1 MAVARG
7 EKTLRK
13 LGRKFKALAS
23 RCSQAGAFFILV
35 VSVTCSPVLAQEEP
49 STKQLRI
56 LAIYSGSSTLAAN
69 VAVETGFASVFSS
82 GEKQPRY
89 EIYGE
94 YRDAQRFPTKADE
107 RTFLE
112 FLVAKYRDQSFDVI
126 ATVGPEALPLGI
138 ELRRSI
144 APSAP
149 LVFGGVQDA
158 TLKRYSEIE
167 GLSGVISTFDL
178 RGTFELARRMQP
190 EATRA
195 VVFTGSADFDERWRS
210 FAVEEL
216 ADVSQ
221 PSVEMVSGLTLEEFK
236 AQAAALG
243 PSDILLVLTIFEDAD
258 GRRFVPADALAAIS
272 EVSGAPTYGVYS
284 SNIGRGVA
292 GGSFSTFEAT
302 GAAIAEQALKILDDP
317 SAAESSVLVPVSA
330 VLDWRELRR
339 FDLDPERRPAGSQ
352 LLFYDPSVWERY
364 GPQIL
369 AALAIILLQSSTIAA
384 LIVLERRRRRGSAE
398 LMQRRIE
405 MARLS
410 RIAQLGELSG
420 AIAHELNQPL
430 TSILANAEAG
440 SALLAQ
446 AQPDLIEVGEVLRDI
461 AEDDRRA
468 ADIIVNLRRLMAN
481 GSGGLERADLNDVA
495 RSTMRL
501 ISNEMVARGVDVQ
514 LRLSREMLIVE
525 ADVQQLQQVLL
536 NLVLNAADAMADQQ
550 TRKMIITT
558 GLDMNN
564 RRLLMVSD
572 NGPGLPDALTDDPFK
587 PFATSKPQGMGLG
600 LSISQN
606 IAEAHGGELRFTRS
620 TREGA
625 CVELALPAP

>member
-1 MAVARG
+1 M
-7 EKTLRK
+7 
-13 LGRKFKALAS
+13 
-23 RCSQAGAFFILV
+23 
-35 VSVTCSPVLAQEEP
+35 
-49 STKQLRI
+49 
-56 LAIYSGSSTLAAN
+56 
-69 VAVETGFASVFSS
+69 
-82 GEKQPRY
+82 
-89 EIYGE
+89 
-94 YRDAQRFPTKADE
+94 
-107 RTFLE
+107 
-112 FLVAKYRDQSFDVI
+112 VAKYRDQSFDVI
-126 ATVGPEALPLGI
+126 VTVGPEALPLGI

-158 TLKRYSEIE
+158 TLKQFSQIE

-210 FAVEEL
+210 LAVEEL
-216 ADVSQ
+216 SDVSQ

-236 AQAAALG
+236 AHAAALR
-243 PSDILLVLTIFEDAD
+243 PSDILLVLTIFEDAG

-330 VLDWRELRR
+330 VLDWRELKR

-352 LLFYDPSVWERY
+352 LLFYDPSVWERF

-369 AALAIILLQSSTIAA
+369 AAIAIILLQSSTIAA
-384 LIVLERRRRRGSAE
+384 LIVLERRRRRSSEE
-398 LMQRRIE
+398 LIQRRIE

-440 SALLAQ
+440 AALLAQ
-446 AQPDLIEVGEVLRDI
+446 GQPDLIEVGEVLRDI

-558 GLDMNN
+558 GLDTNN
-564 RRLLMVSD
+564 RRLLTVSD

-587 PFATSKPQGMGLG
+587 PFATSKSQGMGLG

-620 TREGA
+620 TKEGA